1 MALLTFKALGCAE
14 SAYLNGMWEHDEG
27 TGKMA
32 FCLYMLMKLFVDF

>member
-1 MALLTFKALGCAE
+1 MALLTLKALGCAE

-32 FCLYMLMKLFVDF
+32 FFSIYVDEVIC